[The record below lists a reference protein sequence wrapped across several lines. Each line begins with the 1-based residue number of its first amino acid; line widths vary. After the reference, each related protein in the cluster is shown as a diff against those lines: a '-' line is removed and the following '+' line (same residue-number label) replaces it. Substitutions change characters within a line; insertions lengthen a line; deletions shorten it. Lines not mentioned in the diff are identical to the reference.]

1 MTFASATSYLLGT
14 INETLSRRMP
24 NRLDRMR
31 AFLAALGDPQETY
44 PIVHVGGTSGKGS
57 TSTMIAAALS
67 RAGHKTGLH
76 TKPHLASVTERSRID
91 GVAIDEERFA
101 DVLMVLLDAIDKIA
115 HDHGRPSY
123 YETLLAIAFVY
134 FAQEAVDVAVIE
146 VGIGGELDGTNVIR
160 APRVSVITTIGLDHT
175 ETLGETLELIARDK
189 AGIARPGVPLVSD
202 VADPSAR
209 ATIEARC
216 AAVGA
221 PFISVRDS
229 VQIEERPGE
238 LYGQSFG
245 IITPVDRYDLSL
257 PILGGFQRRNAATA
271 IRALEMLAD
280 DLRPSRAAIEDA
292 FANLM
297 IPGRMEYFPSHPAVV
312 FDIAHNPEKAQSLAD
327 ALAATFPDRRFTFV
341 MAVAESKDAGAVI
354 APFSALRGNFIF
366 TSFETPG
373 RTAVRPQR
381 LASLAGDHGVWG
393 RAINDPVEAFSIA
406 RRNADASDIIVVTGS
421 TFVVAELRDWWFANV
436 AKANN

>member
-31 AFLAALGDPQETY
+31 AFLAALGDPQEKY

-280 DLRPSRAAIEDA
+280 DLRPSRAEIEDA

>member
-31 AFLAALGDPQETY
+31 AFLAALGDPQEKY

-101 DVLMVLLDAIDKIA
+101 DVMTVLLDAIDQIA

-271 IRALEMLAD
+271 IRALEMLGD
-280 DLRPSRAAIEDA
+280 DLRPSRAEIEDA

>member
-31 AFLAALGDPQETY
+31 AFLAALGDPQEKY

-202 VADPSAR
+202 VVDPSAR

-271 IRALEMLAD
+271 IRALEMLGD
-280 DLRPSRAAIEDA
+280 DLRPSRAEIEDA

>member
-31 AFLAALGDPQETY
+31 AFLAALGDPQEKY

-101 DVLMVLLDAIDKIA
+101 DVMTVLLDAIDQIA

-280 DLRPSRAAIEDA
+280 DLRPSRAEIEDA

>member
-91 GVAIDEERFA
+91 GVAIDEDRFA
-101 DVLMVLLDAIDKIA
+101 EVLTVLLDAIDKIA

-123 YETLLAIAFVY
+123 YETLLAIAYVY

-160 APRVSVITTIGLDHT
+160 APRVSVITSIGLDHT
-175 ETLGETLELIARDK
+175 EILGETLELIARDK

-209 ATIEARC
+209 ATIEGRC

-245 IITPVDRYDLSL
+245 IITPVERYDLSL

-341 MAVAESKDAGAVI
+341 MAVAESKDAGGVI

-421 TFVVAELRDWWFANV
+421 TFVVAELRDLWFANV